1 MNKKHIT
8 HGKLKVFMILFLAVI
23 LIVLVVVCAKCDVT
37 RSVSKMTEIERR
49 GGKRRDKPK
58 KAGKSRDYRGGKF

>member
-23 LIVLVVVCAKCDVT
+23 TKKILSAHGKTAIQ
-37 RSVSKMTEIERR
+37 KM
-49 GGKRRDKPK
+49 
-58 KAGKSRDYRGGKF
+58 

>member
-23 LIVLVVVCAKCDVT
+23 LIVLVVVCAK
-37 RSVSKMTEIERR
+37 KI
-49 GGKRRDKPK
+49 
-58 KAGKSRDYRGGKF
+58 KATPHKLQSFRFAEVYQHILWITSAVLPAKAH

>member
-23 LIVLVVVCAKCDVT
+23 LIVLVCSM
-37 RSVSKMTEIERR
+37 RQEN
-49 GGKRRDKPK
+49 
-58 KAGKSRDYRGGKF
+58 

>member
-23 LIVLVVVCAKCDVT
+23 LIVLVVVAELESELPVC
-37 RSVSKMTEIERR
+37 
-49 GGKRRDKPK
+49 
-58 KAGKSRDYRGGKF
+58 KFKF

>member
-23 LIVLVVVCAKCDVT
+23 LIVLVVVCAKKIKLSQNEKKILSAHGKT
-37 RSVSKMTEIERR
+37 AIQKM
-49 GGKRRDKPK
+49 
-58 KAGKSRDYRGGKF
+58 

>member
-23 LIVLVVVCAKCDVT
+23 LIVLVVVCAKKIKL
-37 RSVSKMTEIERR
+37 SKTKKILSAH
-49 GGKRRDKPK
+49 GKTAIQKM
-58 KAGKSRDYRGGKF
+58 

>member
-23 LIVLVVVCAKCDVT
+23 LIVLVVVCAKKIKL
-37 RSVSKMTEIERR
+37 SSKR
-49 GGKRRDKPK
+49 K
-58 KAGKSRDYRGGKF
+58 KYYRHMEKQQFRKCNYSSRQ

>member
-23 LIVLVVVCAKCDVT
+23 LIVLVVVCAKKIKLSQNEKNIIGT
-37 RSVSKMTEIERR
+37 WKTAIQKM
-49 GGKRRDKPK
+49 
-58 KAGKSRDYRGGKF
+58 